1 MEINLSNMYIV
12 SEDLLGG
19 STSCLFTVTCSKWLV
34 KTPGIAKTLSEFET
48 QIDFVNT
55 IPTDLVGNL
64 YLLERKKM
72 SRKSQKAFATCHGKL
87 NRELLEAKK
96 NQSSNVLNWTTIL
109 QFITTTQKN
118 ALIWTK
124 VRDGKCEKGPLPH
137 FIEKNK
143 RKKFFLKKV
152 KRCGN

>member
-1 MEINLSNMYIV
+1 M
-12 SEDLLGG
+12 
-19 STSCLFTVTCSKWLV
+19 

-72 SRKSQKAFATCHGKL
+72 SRKSQKAFATCHGNL

-96 NQSSNVLNWTTIL
+96 NQSSNVNNNLTIYYHNSEKCPHLNKSERW
-109 QFITTTQKN
+109 
-118 ALIWTK
+118 K
-124 VRDGKCEKGPLPH
+124 VRKRTVATLY
-137 FIEKNK
+137 
-143 RKKFFLKKV
+143 RKK
-152 KRCGN
+152 